1 LILLRVLRKLL
12 KLTQST
18 KAHAIA
24 GTRLNFDLNSG
35 LTGVIFM
42 AWNQPGGD
50 KKDPWGG
57 NGSGNGGPPDLD
69 EMARKMREKM
79 NSFFGG
85 RGGKRSGSGG
95 RIPMNFGLIAVVAV
109 VAWLL
114 SGIYIVQP
122 AERGVVLR
130 LGEYNETTGPG
141 PHWYLRGIETVD
153 KVDVDNLRTVSH
165 RAKMLTKDENIIQVE
180 LAVQYQVRDAKEYL
194 FQVRDPDYTLQ
205 EATESALREVVGSM
219 SMDKFLSGGRGEI
232 VLQTKNLTQAILDKY
247 KAGLIITS
255 VNLQDPQPPEE
266 VQGAFEDAIKAQ
278 EDEVRYKNQAEAY
291 ALDILPKARGDATR
305 KREAAIAYRDQIV
318 AKAEGE
324 ASRFTQTRVEYEK
337 APAIT
342 RKRMYLD
349 TMEYVLAN
357 TSKVVMAVKDGN
369 NLMYIPLDK
378 LMDNK
383 GVGRLQPREEIEVN
397 VTPAMPKGESGGR
410 SSSREGGTR

>member
-1 LILLRVLRKLL
+1 
-12 KLTQST
+12 
-18 KAHAIA
+18 
-24 GTRLNFDLNSG
+24 
-35 LTGVIFM
+35 M
-42 AWNQPGGD
+42 AWNEPGGGN
-50 KKDPWGG
+50 KDPWGG
-57 NGSGNGGPPDLD
+57 KGGNDGPPDLD
-69 EMARKMREKM
+69 EMARQMRDKM
-79 NSFFGG
+79 NKFFGG
-85 RGGKRSGSGG
+85 RGGKRGGKAGGSGG
-95 RIPMNFGLIAVVAV
+95 GLPINLGLIAVVAV
-109 VAWLL
+109 VAWVL

-141 PHWYLRGIETVD
+141 PHWYMRGLETVD

-194 FQVRDPDYTLQ
+194 FKVRDPDYTLQ
-205 EATESALREVVGSM
+205 EATESALREVVGSL
-219 SMDKFLSGGRGEI
+219 SMDEFLSGGRGVI
-232 VLQTKNLTQAILDKY
+232 VQRTKDLTQAILDKY
-247 KAGLIITS
+247 KAGLLIAS

-305 KREAAIAYRDQIV
+305 KREAALAYREQVI

-324 ASRFTQTRVEYEK
+324 ASRFSQTLVAYET
-337 APAIT
+337 APEVT
-342 RKRMYLD
+342 RKRLYLD

-357 TSKVVMAVKDGN
+357 SSKVVMAVKDGN

-378 LMDNK
+378 LMENK
-383 GVGRLQPREEIEVN
+383 GAGGLQSREADQVN
-397 VTPAMPKGESGGR
+397 VTPPMPEEAARGR
-410 SSSREGGTR
+410 SNSREGGTRR

>member
-1 LILLRVLRKLL
+1 
-12 KLTQST
+12 
-18 KAHAIA
+18 
-24 GTRLNFDLNSG
+24 
-35 LTGVIFM
+35 M
-42 AWNQPGGD
+42 AWNEPGGGN
-50 KKDPWGG
+50 KDPWGG
-57 NGSGNGGPPDLD
+57 KGGNEGPPDLD

-79 NSFFGG
+79 NAFFGS
-85 RGGKRSGSGG
+85 RGGKSGG
-95 RIPMNFGLIAVVAV
+95 SRGGIPMNFGLIAVVAV
-109 VAWLL
+109 VAWVL

-141 PHWYLRGIETVD
+141 PHWYMRGIETVD

-180 LAVQYQVRDAKEYL
+180 LAVQYQVRDAMEYL

-247 KAGLIITS
+247 KAGLILTS

-318 AKAEGE
+318 AKADGE
-324 ASRFTQTRVEYEK
+324 ASRFTQTLVEYEK
-337 APAIT
+337 APEIT

-357 TSKVVMAVKDGN
+357 TSKVVMAVKGGN

-378 LMDNK
+378 LMENK
-383 GVGRLQPREEIEVN
+383 GAGRARPEEEVEVN
-397 VTPAMPKGESGGR
+397 VTPAMPKGASGGR
-410 SSSREGGTR
+410 STSREGGARK